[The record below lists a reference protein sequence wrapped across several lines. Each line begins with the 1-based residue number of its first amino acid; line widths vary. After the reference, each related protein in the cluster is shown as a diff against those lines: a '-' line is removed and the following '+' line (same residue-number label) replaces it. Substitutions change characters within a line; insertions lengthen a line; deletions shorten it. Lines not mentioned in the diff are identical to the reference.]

1 MKRTSTTIWT
11 AAAAVVMM
19 MTGGVN
25 GQVIKRPAAKVSFD
39 DFKQLVAEVE
49 GHRAARMIDLDTFL
63 RMSREEGVVVLDAR
77 SAFRFER
84 IRMKGAKSLPFTDF
98 TQENLA
104 KLIPDPGTK
113 ILIYCNN
120 NCDGNQRDFASK
132 MFVPSL
138 ELQKSQVVQ
147 QEKPRMLA
155 LNIPTYINL
164 YGYGYRNVY
173 ELNELVGVR
182 DPRVEFEG
190 TTVEKK
196 AATSEEGVQRLR
208 SLIKQKAEPAQGG

>member
-1 MKRTSTTIWT
+1 
-11 AAAAVVMM
+11 
-19 MTGGVN
+19 
-25 GQVIKRPAAKVSFD
+25 VSFD

-49 GHRAARMIDLDTFL
+49 GHRAVRMIDLDTFL
-63 RMSREEGVVVLDAR
+63 RMSREEGVIVLDAR

-84 IRMKGAKSLPFTDF
+84 IRIKGAKSLPFTDF

-104 KLIPDPGTK
+104 KMIPDPKTK

-120 NCDGNQRDFASK
+120 NFDGNQVDFRSK
-132 MFVPSL
+132 MAVPRPKA
-138 ELQKSQVVQ
+138 EKSQVAQ

-196 AATSEEGVQRLR
+196 AATSAEGVQRLR
-208 SLIKQKAEPAQGG
+208 SLIKQKAEPAQGRER

>member
-1 MKRTSTTIWT
+1 
-11 AAAAVVMM
+11 
-19 MTGGVN
+19 
-25 GQVIKRPAAKVSFD
+25 
-39 DFKQLVAEVE
+39 VAEVE

-84 IRMKGAKSLPFTDF
+84 IRMKGAKNLPFTDF

-104 KLIPDPGTK
+104 KLIPDPKTK

-120 NCDGNQRDFASK
+120 NFDGNQRDFASK

-164 YGYGYRNVY
+164 YGYGYRNVWY
-173 ELNELVGVR
+173 AFINHGW
-182 DPRVEFEG
+182 
-190 TTVEKK
+190 K
-196 AATSEEGVQRLR
+196 R
-208 SLIKQKAEPAQGG
+208 SF

>member
-19 MTGGVN
+19 MAGGVN

-49 GHRAARMIDLDTFL
+49 GHRAERMIDLDTFL

-104 KLIPDPGTK
+104 KLIPDPKTK

-120 NCDGNQRDFASK
+120 NFDGNQRDFASK

-138 ELQKSQVVQ
+138 KLQMSQVVQ

-173 ELNELVGVR
+173 ELNELVSVR

-196 AATSEEGVQRLR
+196 AATSAEGVQRLR
-208 SLIKQKAEPAQGG
+208 SLIKQKAEPADGR